1 MKAQALVEY
10 LLLIAVISTIFFKV
24 IGEVRDVFYGWG
36 GQKGAIE
43 LFIQEQIVT
52 KLSNGA
58 W

>member
-24 IGEVRDVFYGWG
+24 IGEVRDIFYGWN

-43 LFIQEQIVT
+43 LFIQGQIVT